1 MKPNSQQAQAM
12 KQLQKVQ
19 AEMAKVQDELS
30 NTEVEESVGG
40 GTVKVTMTGDQHVT
54 RVNID
59 LRALDP
65 DDVEILED
73 MVAAAVNGV
82 IVKAKELESR
92 RMNSIVGGLGL
103 PGGLGF

>member
-12 KQLQKVQ
+12 KQLQKMQ
-19 AEMAKVQDELS
+19 AEMAKIQDELA

-40 GTVKVTMTGDQHVT
+40 GAVKVTMTGDQ
-54 RVNID
+54 RVVRVSID
-59 LRALDP
+59 PRALDP

-82 IVKAKELESR
+82 IGKSKELESR
-92 RMNSIVGGLGL
+92 RMNSVVGGLGL

>member
-1 MKPNSQQAQAM
+1 VKPNSQQAQAM
-12 KQLQKVQ
+12 KQLQKMQ
-19 AEMAKVQDELS
+19 AEMARVQEELAAS
-30 NTEVEESVGG
+30 EVEESVGG
-40 GTVKVTMTGDQHVT
+40 GAVKVTMTGDQRITNVA
-54 RVNID
+54 ID
-59 LRALDP
+59 PRALDP
-65 DDVEILED
+65 DDVEMLED